1 MDNMNTAAFAEL
13 TDAELDGVAA
23 GSLVNINVPL
33 AINLDLG
40 LQEQVNTIVL
50 SKNVV
55 AGGGQWLSLTSLA
68 IAKT

>member
-68 IAKT
+68 IAKV

>member
-1 MDNMNTAAFAEL
+1 MDNMNTAAIAEL

-23 GSLVNINVPL
+23 GALVNINVPL

-40 LQEQVNTIVL
+40 LQNQVNTIVL
-50 SKNVV
+50 SKNAV

-68 IAKT
+68 IAKV